1 MSAARFSR
9 WCPTTPGRKT
19 TATGCRSPN
28 PASVANRSR
37 TRRSSAASTGVTSA
51 FSGGEAT
58 RYALPEVTGTG
69 RGPASGAG
77 RGDIAVGL
85 VKPEAADQAAAHDL
99 HRLHRV
105 GRVGRLRVHL
115 ADDQLDRRPFFQPD
129 RDREAAGA
137 PGVHDT
143 IQLLVRKHGLAV
155 LQEPP
160 GQAARPELGWG
171 LGVQVRELG
180 EVQQLAAVLR
190 RQGVPGQHAA
200 ARELVDVEDAG
211 DVEIL
216 RVERDAAGR
225 APGGRRRLL
234 TQLPGLDRLHRA
246 APSLL
251 SAERRYLPRRPAG
264 GGVAADVGVPGAPS
278 TL

>member
-9 WCPTTPGRKT
+9 WCPTTPGLKT
-19 TATGCRSPN
+19 TGTGCRSPN

-37 TRRSSAASTGVTSA
+37 TRSSSTASAGITSA
-51 FSGGEAT
+51 SCGGEAT
-58 RYALPEVTGTG
+58 RYALPEGTGTG
-69 RGPASGAG
+69 RKLFSDAG

-85 VKPEAADQAAAHDL
+85 VKPVPPDQAAAHDL
-99 HRLHRV
+99 HRI
-105 GRVGRLRVHL
+105 GRLRVHL
-115 ADDQLDRRPFFQPD
+115 ADDQLDCRPFFQPN
-129 RDREAAGA
+129 RYCEAAGA

-155 LQEPP
+155 LEDPP
-160 GQAARPELGWG
+160 DQATRPELGRG

-190 RQGVPGQHAA
+190 RRGETGQHAT
-200 ARELVDVEDAG
+200 ARELVHVEDAG

-225 APGGRRRLL
+225 APGGWRRLL
-234 TQLPGLDRLHRA
+234 TPLPRLDRLHCA

-251 SAERRYLPRRPAG
+251 SAGRRYLRRRPVG
-264 GGVAADVGVPGAPS
+264 GGVAAAVGVPGAPR